1 MKKRNSSPFIG
12 RLRLLFLTVFAVFF
26 FCSCA
31 AVPQMRMSVPDD
43 SSSYAGSSV
52 YLHELLDSKND
63 SSKMDSTSGA
73 STLSPLFV
81 SDSLR
86 YEYKIGPRDIVQ
98 VVVWEHPELTNP
110 MGEYQ
115 QSGQTVSPDGTL
127 FYPYAGEIQAAGLT
141 TDSLRKEI
149 TTRLS
154 NKILTNPQ
162 VDVKVVG
169 YNSLRAFVF
178 GSVVHPGFVAFN
190 DIPMTLPEALN
201 RVGGFASDADVSSIM
216 LRRAGTI
223 YTIDYLNA
231 FSTGVPLDRILL
243 QPGDQ
248 LWVPSMDDQN
258 VYVLGEV
265 GTAGSLHIRN
275 GHMSLMEAVAN
286 AGGLQVAT
294 ASASSLYVI
303 RNTAKNRIDV
313 YHLNAKNAMAF
324 ALADQFP
331 LKSRDIV
338 YVDASGLATWNR
350 IISQILPTAQTIYY
364 GLLTRELVHNWVNE

>member
-1 MKKRNSSPFIG
+1 MRTCKTVSAIRTF
-12 RLRLLFLTVFAVFF
+12 RLLFLTAVAAIA
-26 FCSCA
+26 FCGCA
-31 AVPQMRMSVPDD
+31 ASPQMRMSVPDD
-43 SSSYAGSSV
+43 SSSYAGSKV
-52 YLHELLDSKND
+52 YCHELLDNKENFAKPD
-63 SSKMDSTSGA
+63 TLLETSQ
-73 STLSPLFV
+73 LSALFV
-81 SDSLR
+81 PDSLN
-86 YEYKIGPRDIVQ
+86 YEYKIGPRDVVQ

-115 QSGQTVSPDGTL
+115 QSGQTVSQDGKL
-127 FYPYAGEIQAAGLT
+127 FYPYAGEIQAAGMT

-149 TTRLS
+149 TARLS

-178 GSVVHPGFVAFN
+178 GEVTHPGFVSFN

-201 RVGGFASDADVSSIM
+201 RVGGFSSNADVSSIM
-216 LRRAGTI
+216 LRRAGI
-223 YTIDYLNA
+223 VYTIDYLNA
-231 FSTGVPLDRILL
+231 FNTGVPLDRILL

-265 GTAGSLHIRN
+265 GKSGSLHIRN
-275 GHMSLMEAVAN
+275 GHISLMEAVAN
-286 AGGLQVAT
+286 AGGLQATT

-303 RNTAKNRIDV
+303 RNTAAGRIDV

-324 ALADQFP
+324 ALADRFP
-331 LKSRDIV
+331 LQPRDIV
-338 YVDASGLATWNR
+338 YVDVSGLAAWNR
-350 IISQILPTAQTIYY
+350 IVSQILPTAQTIYY
-364 GLLTRELVHNWVNE
+364 GLMIREQVHSWINE

>member
-1 MKKRNSSPFIG
+1 MLNMR
-12 RLRLLFLTVFAVFF
+12 FF
-26 FCSCA
+26 FPVACSIFLSGCF
-31 AVPQMRMSVPDD
+31 VGPQMRMSAPAD
-43 SSSYAGSSV
+43 SSDYAKSKV
-52 YLHELLDSKND
+52 FLHELSDGSFGAAENASSSDSR
-63 SSKMDSTSGA
+63 SSDLSALMASDST
-73 STLSPLFV
+73 
-81 SDSLR
+81 R
-86 YEYKIGPRDIVQ
+86 YAYKIGPLDIVQ

-115 QSGQTVSPDGTL
+115 QAGQVVSQEGKL

-141 TDSLRKEI
+141 ADSLRKEI
-149 TTRLS
+149 TARLS

-162 VDVKVVG
+162 VDVKVIG

-178 GSVVHPGFVAFN
+178 GEVSHPGFVSFN

-201 RVGGFASDADVSSIM
+201 RVGGFTNDADVSNIM
-216 LRRAGTI
+216 LRRGGSV

-231 FSTGVPLDRILL
+231 FNTGVPLERILL

-248 LWVPSMDDQN
+248 LWIPSMDDQN

-265 GTAGSLHIRN
+265 GKSGSLHIRN
-275 GHMSLMEAVAN
+275 GHMSLMEAVAD
-286 AGGLQVAT
+286 AGGLQATT
-294 ASASSLYVI
+294 ASARSLYVI
-303 RNTAKNRIDV
+303 RNTKDDRIDV
-313 YHLNAKNAMAF
+313 YHLDAKNAMAF
-324 ALADQFP
+324 ALADRFT

-364 GLLTRELVHNWVNE
+364 GLLTREMLHNWVNE

>member
-1 MKKRNSSPFIG
+1 MLK
-12 RLRLLFLTVFAVFF
+12 RLLPSLFLAFSAFILS
-26 FCSCA
+26 SCA
-31 AVPQMRMSVPDD
+31 VGPQMAMSVPSD
-43 SSSYAGSSV
+43 SSTYANSTV
-52 YLHELLDSKND
+52 YLHELGGEATAADSFAAAPANFANLISKD
-63 SSKMDSTSGA
+63 SAGLYA
-73 STLSPLFV
+73 
-81 SDSLR
+81 
-86 YEYKIGPRDIVQ
+86 YKIGPGDIVQ

-115 QSGQTVSPDGTL
+115 QSGQTVSPEGVL

-141 TDSLRKEI
+141 ADSLRKEI

-178 GSVVHPGFVAFN
+178 GNVVHPGFVSFN

-201 RVGGFASDADVSSIM
+201 RVGGFTSDADVSNVR
-216 LRRAGTI
+216 LRRGETV

-231 FSTGVPLDRILL
+231 FNAGIPLDRILL

-265 GTAGSLHIRN
+265 GKSGSLHIRN
-275 GHMSLMEAVAN
+275 GHISLMEAVAN
-286 AGGLQVAT
+286 AGGLQATT
-294 ASASSLYVI
+294 ASARSLYVI
-303 RNTAKNRIDV
+303 RNTADKHIDV
-313 YHLNAKNAMAF
+313 YHLDAKNAMAF
-324 ALADQFP
+324 ALADRFP
-331 LKSRDIV
+331 LQPRDIV

-350 IISQILPTAQTIYY
+350 IVSQILPTAQTIYY
-364 GLLTRELVHNWVNE
+364 GLMIHEQVHSWINE